1 MVLHCLAALSLGGG
15 VSVHAAVASAD
26 HADVTTYH
34 NDNQRTGG
42 NLSERTLTLAN
53 VTPKTFGLLRRLPV
67 DGVVDAQ
74 PLVLQA
80 YPMGDGAAHDVVFV
94 ATENASV
101 YAFDARTGQALWRRS
116 LLAAGETASDDR
128 DCDQVAPTIGI
139 TATPVIDRGAGT
151 LFVVAMSKTT
161 STGAYHQRL
170 HALSLAT
177 GSDSAGS
184 AVDIAASV
192 PGGGPGA
199 VDGRIQFNPA
209 QYKERAALL
218 LAGGVI
224 YTAWA
229 SHCDIQPYTGWIIAY
244 AEHGLRQTAV
254 FNTEPNGAVR
264 GNSGEASFWNS
275 NSGPAADAEGNLYA
289 MTANGYFDAT
299 LSPLGFPSGGDYGNS
314 ILKLAPPAGNAL
326 SVLDYFTMYNANPES
341 EDDIDLGSGGLMLL
355 PDQID
360 ASGAAR
366 HLAVGAG
373 KDKNI
378 YVVDRDHL
386 GKFNSMNNHHAY
398 QVLVDAFPHARCG
411 AGVYGAPVYF
421 NGMVY
426 FGPNGDVVQGFR
438 LAGARLPAVATT
450 VALASTRSCYPGAPL
465 SISADGT
472 SNGILWAVKN
482 GSPQGTLYAFDAG
495 ALNVTLYDSS
505 SAGAR
510 DQFGPGS
517 KFTPPTVANG
527 LVFVATQ
534 AAGGRSAVAVF
545 GLEPHADSLNDTR
558 ASSTR

>member
-1 MVLHCLAALSLGGG
+1 VLALSLCGASGLTF
-15 VSVHAAVASAD
+15 AAGTPAGR
-26 HADVTTYH
+26 ADVTTYH
-34 NDNQRTGG
+34 NDNQRTGA
-42 NLSERTLTLAN
+42 NRSERTLTLAN
-53 VTPKTFGLLRRLPV
+53 VAPNTFGLLRRLPV

-80 YPMGDGAAHDVVFV
+80 YPMGDGAEHDVVFV

-101 YAFDARTGQALWRRS
+101 YAFDTSSGKELWRRS
-116 LLAAGETASDDR
+116 LLPAGETASDAR
-128 DCDQVAPTIGI
+128 DCAQVAPTIGV
-139 TATPVIDRGAGT
+139 TATPVIDRGAGS
-151 LFVVAMSKTT
+151 LFVVAMSKTA

-177 GSDSAGS
+177 GAESAQS

-199 VDGRIQFNPA
+199 VEGRIVFIPG
-209 QYKERAALL
+209 QYKERSALL

-224 YTAWA
+224 YTSWA

-244 AEHGLRQTAV
+244 DERGLRQTAV
-254 FNTEPNGAVR
+254 FNTEPNGSVR

-275 NSGPAADAEGNLYA
+275 NSGPAADTDGNIYA
-289 MTANGYFDAT
+289 MTANGYFDAA

-314 ILKLAPPAGNAL
+314 ILKLGAPAGYAMA
-326 SVLDYFTMYNANPES
+326 VLDYFTLYNANAES
-341 EDDIDLGSGGLMLL
+341 AADIDLGSGGLMLL
-355 PDQID
+355 PEQTD
-360 ASGAAR
+360 ASGATR

-386 GKFNSMNNHHAY
+386 GKFNSTSNHNAY
-398 QVLVDAFPHARCG
+398 QILADVFPHSRCG

-426 FGPNGDVVQGFR
+426 FGPNGDVIQGFR
-438 LAGARLPAVATT
+438 LVDARLPATATT
-450 VALASTRSCYPGAPL
+450 AAAATTRSCYPGAPM

-472 SNGILWAVKN
+472 RNGILWAVKN
-482 GSPQGTLYAFDAG
+482 GSPQGILYAFDANT
-495 ALNVTLYDSS
+495 LNSPLYDSS
-505 SAGAR
+505 LAGAR

-534 AAGGRSAVAVF
+534 AADGRSAVAVF
-545 GLEPHADSLNDTR
+545 GLHSATP
-558 ASSTR
+558 